1 MAAHCRSYRNPRGS
15 NRIGS
20 GMEPDPGPKTH
31 PVSETRKSDSQTDRQ
46 KTMERRG

>member
-1 MAAHCRSYRNPRGS
+1 MAAHCRSYRNPRES

-31 PVSETRKSDSQTDRQ
+31 PVSETRKSASQTDRQ
-46 KTMERRG
+46 KMMERRG